1 MCRAGEMLQ
10 ESHAPARIAVLSIR
24 SLLPQCIVC
33 TPSLNATI
41 STLPAPQCSSS
52 CHSEGDFA
60 MSSQFTLGIEQ
71 EFQMVDRQTGQ
82 LCPHILAGLE
92 KGGPRFGEK
101 IKPETLASAGEGVA
115 GIAPD
120 TAAARRERHEVRHT
134 LTQLLAHD
142 AI

>member
-1 MCRAGEMLQ
+1 MCRAGAMLQ

-82 LCPHILAGLE
+82 LCPHILPLLE
-92 KGGPRFGEK
+92 NGRPHFAKK
-101 IKPETLASAGEGVA
+101 INPTKL
-115 GIAPD
+115 
-120 TAAARRERHEVRHT
+120 
-134 LTQLLAHD
+134 
-142 AI
+142 